1 LGERFFS
8 EVFGLGSWFWDAC
21 VVVPTP
27 GHVEQ
32 DQSPNTKVP
41 IVNKPLSDDKLSYL
55 VTEDCQDEL
64 VDNVSSPLIESLH

>member
-8 EVFGLGSWFWDAC
+8 EVFGLGSLVLGYVCCGTDFHA
-21 VVVPTP
+21 T
-27 GHVEQ
+27 GLK
-32 DQSPNTKVP
+32 TKVP

>member
-1 LGERFFS
+1 M
-8 EVFGLGSWFWDAC
+8 
-21 VVVPTP
+21 VPTP

-64 VDNVSSPLIESLH
+64 VDNVSSPLIESRH